1 MALSL
6 NALHVNDIVFF
17 NMKREMS
24 ICNMK
29 GKRLKEV
36 FEYRSKVLEVDKD
49 NHRVLISGL
58 HFHNGQKWLYVDSYG
73 RIPHIRRT
81 SIKK

>member
-6 NALHVNDIVFF
+6 NALQVEDIVFF
-17 NMKREMS
+17 NMKREIS
-24 ICNMK
+24 LCNMRGRK
-29 GKRLKEV
+29 LKEV
-36 FEYRSKVLEVDKD
+36 FEYRAKVLEVDKD
-49 NHRVLISGL
+49 KHRVLISGL
-58 HFHNGQKWLYVDSYG
+58 HFHNGQKWLYVDSSG